1 MGRSF
6 RGNLKLCGIYSRV
19 GEYINTKTKILCEC
33 KRCGHQW
40 MVMPYSVLHGTGC
53 PKCAGNIKKTQEEF
67 EKELKEIS
75 PEITVIYY

>member
-1 MGRSF
+1 
-6 RGNLKLCGIYSRV
+6 
-19 GEYINTKTKILCEC
+19 
-33 KRCGHQW
+33 
-40 MVMPYSVLHGTGC
+40 MPYSVLHGAGC